1 MCRWREADIE
11 IDVRKLIFSQ
21 SSNELRKLSKSNDWK
36 AR

>member
-11 IDVRKLIFSQ
+11 IDVRKLTCSQ
-21 SSNELRKLSKSNDWK
+21 NSNELRKLSKSNDWK